1 MTGTTTVHMLVT
13 CCTVSVGCRPT
24 FHSLHHHPLLLLH
37 LSLLGAT
44 EPGRIFPDHNVITVM
59 LLAPSTL
66 EYVHMYNTYV
76 TLWLNHFLYE
86 GMKYMHFSI
95 FYDWVHM
102 FLMYCAHSIVLKLFP
117 LRECTPDNGWCVHV
131 SEMFRNFRLPNPCTL
146 SCSETAKSY
155 ESG

>member
-1 MTGTTTVHMLVT
+1 MHMFT
-13 CCTVSVGCRPT
+13 CCTVPVGCRPT
-24 FHSLHHHPLLLLH
+24 LHSLHHHPLLLLH

-44 EPGRIFPDHNVITVM
+44 EPGWIFPDHNVTTVM

-76 TLWLNHFLYE
+76 TLWLNNFLYE
-86 GMKYMHFSI
+86 GMKYMHFHT

-102 FLMYCAHSIVLKLFP
+102 FSMYCVHSNVLKLFP
-117 LRECTPDNGWCVHV
+117 LRECTLDNGWCAHV
-131 SEMFRNFRLPNPCTL
+131 SEMFGTICLPHPYTL

-155 ESG
+155 ESS